1 MWGKGQRQLQRRTSR
16 QRTEQALSNQEV
28 AAAGWEQNSLPNF
41 VLWGRESKSPSLV
54 ALGVNGC

>member
-1 MWGKGQRQLQRRTSR
+1 MWGKGQRQLQRRTSW
-16 QRTEQALSNQEV
+16 QRTEQALSNQE

-41 VLWGRESKSPSLV
+41 VLWGREGKSPPLV